1 MGPFGPAGLGMT
13 ADASHALSRPSRPA
27 WWGRVWRVYTNIGKH
42 RVVALAAGVTFYG
55 LLAIFPA
62 LAALVSLYGLFADPA
77 TIASH
82 VQSLAGVLPGGA
94 LEVIADQINRVAGQ
108 QNSTLGVTFLSGLA
122 VSLWSANA
130 GMKSLVDA
138 LNLVFEE
145 EEKRGFFRLNAIS
158 LAFTFGAIVFVL
170 LALGGMVVVP
180 LALRHLGV
188 PDTPA
193 VLVKILR
200 WPLFFVVVALALSV
214 LYRGGPS
221 HRAPKP
227 HWITWGSVCAA
238 LTWLVAS
245 ILFSWYAENF
255 ASYNATYGSLGAVI
269 GFMVW
274 MWLSTV
280 VILLGA
286 EIDAELARS
295 IDQDTARESSGLK
308 GK

>member
-1 MGPFGPAGLGMT
+1 MT
-13 ADASHALSRPSRPA
+13 AAQPLSRPSRPGWRA
-27 WWGRVWRVYTNIGKH
+27 RAGRIYGDIGKH

-82 VQSLAGVLPGGA
+82 LQNLAGVLPGGG
-94 LEVIADQINRVAGQ
+94 LEVIGDEIKRIAAQR
-108 QNSTLGVTFLSGLA
+108 NSTLGVTFLTGLA

-130 GMKSLVDA
+130 GMKALMDA

-145 EEKRGFFRLNAIS
+145 EEKRGFFRLNAVS
-158 LAFTFGAIVFVL
+158 LAFTAGAILFVL
-170 LALGGMVVVP
+170 LAIAGMVIIP

-193 VLVKILR
+193 ILVKILR
-200 WPLFFVVVALALSV
+200 WPLFFVVVAVALAI
-214 LYRGGPS
+214 LYRYGPG
-221 HRAPKP
+221 RRDAQRR
-227 HWITWGSVCAA
+227 WITWGSVCAA
-238 LTWLVAS
+238 LAWLVVS

-274 MWLSTV
+274 MWLSTIV
-280 VILLGA
+280 VLLGA
-286 EIDAELARS
+286 EIDAELERPTG
-295 IDQDTARESSGLK
+295 QDPAPQRPAA
-308 GK
+308 

>member
-1 MGPFGPAGLGMT
+1 MT
-13 ADASHALSRPSRPA
+13 AAQALSRSSRPA
-27 WWGRVWRVYTNIGKH
+27 WWARARRIYRNIGKH

-82 VQSLAGVLPGGA
+82 LQTLAGVLPSGG
-94 LEVIADQINRVAGQ
+94 LEVIGSEINRIAAQ
-108 QNSTLGVTFLSGLA
+108 QNSTLGVTFLTGLA

-130 GMKSLVDA
+130 GMKALMDA

-145 EEKRGFFRLNAIS
+145 EEKRGFFRLNAVS
-158 LAFTFGAIVFVL
+158 LAFTIGAILFVL
-170 LALGGMVVVP
+170 LAIGGMVIVP
-180 LALRHLGV
+180 LALHYLGV

-193 VLVKILR
+193 ILVKILR
-200 WPLFFVVVALALSV
+200 WPLFFVVVAIALAI
-214 LYRGGPS
+214 LYRYGPS
-221 HRAPKP
+221 RREPQGR
-227 HWITWGSVCAA
+227 WITWGSVCAA
-238 LTWLVAS
+238 LAWLVVS

-274 MWLSTV
+274 MWLSTI

-286 EIDAELARS
+286 EIDAELERPTG
-295 IDQDTARESSGLK
+295 QDTVPQRPAP
-308 GK
+308 

>member
-1 MGPFGPAGLGMT
+1 MT
-13 ADASHALSRPSRPA
+13 ADASQAISRASRPA
-27 WWGRVWRVYTNIGKH
+27 WWVRVWRIYGNIGKH

-82 VQSLAGVLPGGA
+82 LQTLAGVLPAGA
-94 LEVIADQINRVAGQ
+94 LEVIADQINRVAAQ
-108 QNSTLGVTFLSGLA
+108 QNSTLGVTFLTGLA
-122 VSLWSANA
+122 VSMWSANA
-130 GMKSLVDA
+130 GMKSLFDA
-138 LNLVFEE
+138 LNLVVEE
-145 EEKRGFFRLNAIS
+145 EERRGFFRLNAIS
-158 LAFTFGAIVFVL
+158 LAFTLGAIVFVL
-170 LALGGMVVVP
+170 LALGGMMVVP

-193 VLVKILR
+193 ILVKVLR
-200 WPLFFVVVALALSV
+200 WPLFFVVVALALAV
-214 LYRGGPS
+214 LYHYGPS
-221 HRAPKP
+221 RREPT
-227 HWITWGSVCAA
+227 WRLITWGSVCAA
-238 LTWLVAS
+238 LTWLVVS

-274 MWLSTV
+274 MWLSTI

-286 EIDAELARS
+286 EIDAELERP
-295 IDQDTARESSGLK
+295 IGQDTARERPVP
-308 GK
+308 

>member
-1 MGPFGPAGLGMT
+1 MT
-13 ADASHALSRPSRPA
+13 ADLSQALSRRSGPA
-27 WWGRVWRVYTNIGKH
+27 WWVRAWRIYRNIGKH

-82 VQSLAGVLPGGA
+82 VQTLAGVLPAGA
-94 LEVIADQINRVAGQ
+94 LEVIADQINRVAAQ
-108 QNSTLGVTFLSGLA
+108 QNSTLGVTFLTGLA

-130 GMKSLVDA
+130 GMKSLFDA

-158 LAFTFGAIVFVL
+158 LAFTIGAIVFVL

-180 LALRHLGV
+180 LALRHLGA

-193 VLVKILR
+193 ILVKILR
-200 WPLFFVVVALALSV
+200 WPLFFVVVALALAG
-214 LYRGGPS
+214 LYRNGPS
-221 HRAPKP
+221 RREPTWHL
-227 HWITWGSVCAA
+227 ITWGSICAA
-238 LTWLVAS
+238 LTWLVVS

-274 MWLSTV
+274 MWLSTI

-286 EIDAELARS
+286 EIDAELERPNE
-295 IDQDTARESSGLK
+295 QDTAAERSAP
-308 GK
+308 